1 MDEGVQVEK
10 CYFQVDGTTKSA
22 KFQIKGNGSLYVAF
36 FHRDANCERF
46 DAPME
51 RFDAP
56 IPVADNKAKSESDD
70 DPGFEL
76 REGEVVI
83 TYRKTSGGGLHQVK
97 VDKAEKK
104 SSPLYC

>member
-10 CYFQVDGTTKSA
+10 CYFQVDGITKSA

-36 FHRDANCERF
+36 FHRDANS
-46 DAPME
+46 E

-56 IPVADNKAKSESDD
+56 IPVADDKAKSGSDD
-70 DPGFEL
+70 DPGYEL

-83 TYRKTSGGGLHQVK
+83 TYRKTPGGGLHQLK
-97 VDKAEKK
+97 VAKAEKK